1 MQSLIGD
8 FTQEEKG
15 RLVGALISAFRG
27 LHKRET
33 LSEAEVEGIVYTRI
47 RAQLGSLVAP
57 KAPKYNN
64 RYKGQKKHLK
74 ERLGPTKWRTF
85 MQLYRAARE
94 EVEDQEEN
102 ESEEVILARMQML
115 VNDGKLCNARAET
128 INRSAEKVGNDLRK
142 LQEEMDED
150 EQ

>member
-1 MQSLIGD
+1 
-8 FTQEEKG
+8 
-15 RLVGALISAFRG
+15 
-27 LHKRET
+27 
-33 LSEAEVEGIVYTRI
+33 
-47 RAQLGSLVAP
+47 
-57 KAPKYNN
+57 
-64 RYKGQKKHLK
+64 
-74 ERLGPTKWRTF
+74 